1 MLGLGSA
8 GRLCGHGQPAWRWG
22 AHPLAGQPQLPHR
35 SPGVQGSCK
44 APEGPG
50 IRPPCS
56 VLGGRGRGGASQPRF
71 QGPGSRPQ
79 VLRGEQCGFSG
90 AELGAGAGG
99 HGALPLGL
107 VLLLCLCGWSKVC
120 SYRLRLDVL
129 SFWCRRT
136 RGPHRASCVRSR
148 GAVCLPGRT
157 LCGPGRRGPSALDR
171 EPAPL
176 PL

>member
-1 MLGLGSA
+1 MGWAQQGGCVATVSLPGA
-8 GRLCGHGQPAWRWG
+8 GGPILWPASPSFLTGAQGCREAARPLKAQASGHPALFWG
-22 AHPLAGQPQLPHR
+22 
-35 SPGVQGSCK
+35 
-44 APEGPG
+44 EG
-50 IRPPCS
+50 
-56 VLGGRGRGGASQPRF
+56 GGGGASQPRF

>member
-56 VLGGRGRGGASQPRF
+56 VLGGRGRGGGRAS
-71 QGPGSRPQ
+71 PGSKDQGADPRS
-79 VLRGEQCGFSG
+79 CGGSSAALPGLNSG
-90 AELGAGAGG
+90 WGG

-129 SFWCRRT
+129 SLVQTDTGPSLRLLRALK
-136 RGPHRASCVRSR
+136 RSRVPAGPHSLRAWTSGSL
-148 GAVCLPGRT
+148 GA
-157 LCGPGRRGPSALDR
+157 
-171 EPAPL
+171 
-176 PL
+176 

>member
-1 MLGLGSA
+1 MGWAQQGGCVATVSLPGA
-8 GRLCGHGQPAWRWG
+8 GGPILWPASPSFLTGAQGCGEAARPLKAQASGHPALFWG
-22 AHPLAGQPQLPHR
+22 
-35 SPGVQGSCK
+35 
-44 APEGPG
+44 EGD
-50 IRPPCS
+50 
-56 VLGGRGRGGASQPRF
+56 GGASQPRF

-129 SFWCRRT
+129 SLVQTDTGPSLRLLRALK
-136 RGPHRASCVRSR
+136 RSRVPAGPHSLRAWTSGSL
-148 GAVCLPGRT
+148 GA
-157 LCGPGRRGPSALDR
+157 
-171 EPAPL
+171 
-176 PL
+176 